1 MDPAMQGL
9 QMAVRGAGSGWI
21 RRSRGHRPLSGVQDP
36 DGSDEPGATDPCQG
50 CRIQMD
56 PTIQGARILV
66 RGAGSRWIRR
76 SKGHGSLWGV
86 QDPDGSD
93 DPGATD
99 PCGGCRIQMDPTIQR
114 PQILVSG
121 AGSRWIRR
129 SRGQRSLSGVQ
140 DPDGSDDRATDPCEG
155 CRIQM
160 DPTIQGP
167 RSL

>member
-1 MDPAMQGL
+1 MDPTIQHPQIL
-9 QMAVRGAGSGWI
+9 VSGAGSRWI
-21 RRSRGHRPLSGVQDP
+21 RQCRGYRWLLEVKDP
-36 DGSDEPGATDPCQG
+36 DGSEDPGATDPCQG

-56 PTIQGARILV
+56 PTSQGPQILV

-76 SKGHGSLWGV
+76 SRGHGSLSGV

-93 DPGATD
+93 DPRATD
-99 PCGGCRIQMDPTIQR
+99 PCGGCRIQMDPTIQGPR
-114 PQILVSG
+114 IFVG
-121 AGSRWIRR
+121 DVGSRWIRR

-155 CRIQM
+155 SRIQI